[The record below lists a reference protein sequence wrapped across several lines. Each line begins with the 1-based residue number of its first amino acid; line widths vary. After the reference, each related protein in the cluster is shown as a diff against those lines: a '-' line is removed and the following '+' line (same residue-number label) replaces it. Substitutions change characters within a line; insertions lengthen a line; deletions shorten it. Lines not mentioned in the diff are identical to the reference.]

1 MTIKKL
7 KEGGNVMRFKKM
19 LRQLKTIDETED
31 EALDRISKSMEEQN
45 IVYQIYEAEMQT
57 I

>member
-1 MTIKKL
+1 MIREL
-7 KEGGNVMRFKKM
+7 KVDLTMYVVPEE
-19 LRQLKTIDETED
+19 DETEE

-45 IVYQIYEAEMQT
+45 IAYQIYETEMQT